1 MQVKEEPRGS
11 SGRRQRTRSE
21 TIGGIG
27 GAICCEE
34 CEATFDSKQ
43 MRNDH
48 ALLAHASAPVT
59 DDIMAEK
66 VGNSLAPCC
75 ANVFLCYIYRATR
88 YNGP

>member
-34 CEATFDSKQ
+34 CDATFDSKQ

-59 DDIMAEK
+59 DDITAEK
-66 VGNSLAPCC
+66 VGNSLAPWM
-75 ANVFLCYIYRATR
+75 VH
-88 YNGP
+88 